1 MHGLLASPSLRA
13 PLPGAPTRV
22 LLVDDSLV
30 SRAIVSRILDDAGG
44 FTVAA
49 SCARA
54 TDALDFLG
62 GASVDLILLDL
73 DMPGMGGLD
82 ALPLLIERA
91 RGARVLVF
99 SANCPRGGA
108 IERRALAL
116 GATETLEKPGKGGF
130 AGPFSR
136 LLVTRLRALAG
147 APVARVHVAV
157 ERPPPRRRAPPSI
170 DPRTIDAIGIG
181 GSTGGI
187 VAIRTLLAS
196 IPESVDAPIFI
207 TQHLPASFMPYFATQ
222 LASAAGREV
231 LLAKN
236 GVEVA
241 RGAIYLAPGEAHL
254 AIERVGT
261 RAIIHLDQTRSPT
274 GVVPSV
280 DTMFASL
287 ARSYGAACLCVILSG
302 MGRDGSVGAGAVRHA
317 GGLVVAQCQSSSVVW
332 GMPGSVVRAGLAH
345 AVQSPAA
352 VGATIGR
359 IAT

>member
-1 MHGLLASPSLRA
+1 MHGLLASPPVRA
-13 PLPGAPTRV
+13 PITGVPSRV

-30 SRAIVSRILDDAGG
+30 VRAIVSRILDDAGG
-44 FTVAA
+44 FVVAA

-54 TDALDFLG
+54 TDALDFLDG
-62 GASVDLILLDL
+62 GRVDVILLDL
-73 DMPGMGGLD
+73 DMPGISGLD

-108 IERRALAL
+108 VERRALAL
-116 GATETLEKPGKGGF
+116 GATETLAKPGKGGF

-136 LLVTRLRALAG
+136 LLVDRLRDLAG
-147 APVARVHVAV
+147 TPVARVRVAV
-157 ERPPPRRRAPPSI
+157 DPQPDLPAAAPPI

-187 VAIRTLLAS
+187 VAISTLLAA
-196 IPESVDAPIFI
+196 IPQGVDAPIFI

-222 LASAAGREV
+222 LAAAAGRAV
-231 LLAKN
+231 LVASD
-236 GVEVA
+236 GMEVA

-254 AIERVGT
+254 GVERVGT
-261 RAIIHLDQTRSPT
+261 RAIIRLDHSISPT
-274 GVVPSV
+274 RVVPSV
-280 DTMFASL
+280 DIMFASL
-287 ARSYGAACLCVILSG
+287 AHTYGERSLCVVLSG

-317 GGLVVAQCQSSSVVW
+317 GGLILAQCQASSVVW
-332 GMPGSVVRAGLAH
+332 GMPGSVVRAGHAH

-352 VGATIGR
+352 AGATIGR
-359 IAT
+359 IAK